1 MDTGTDTERSGDTLR
16 ALTAFPSRRDILR
29 GLAGSGLG
37 LAALLD
43 WPNGGSQLAARKKR
57 GKRKKQK
64 KQSPQPPSSPP
75 PPPPFNTYGCLD
87 IGQSCQGDSSLCCSG
102 VCDPKSSTCVAHNND
117 VCFPDTAFCTS
128 NTPLQCN
135 GNNPQCLCTLT
146 TGNAGFCA
154 DLEDFND
161 LSPFCRLCSTDTE
174 CQAELGPGAACVV
187 LAGACSPYCA
197 TTGRTACMRSCV

>member
-1 MDTGTDTERSGDTLR
+1 MDTERSGATLR
-16 ALTAFPSRRDILR
+16 ALTALPSRRDILR

-37 LAALLD
+37 FVALLD
-43 WPNGGSQLAARKKR
+43 WPNGESLVVARKKR
-57 GKRKKQK
+57 GKKKKHRKQL
-64 KQSPQPPSSPP
+64 PQPPSPP
-75 PPPPFNTYGCLD
+75 PPLPFNQFGCLD
-87 IGQSCQGDSSLCCSG
+87 IGQSCRGDSSLCCSG
-102 VCDPKSSTCVAHNND
+102 ICDPKSSTCVAHNND
-117 VCFPDTAFCTS
+117 VCFADTDFCTS
-128 NTPLQCN
+128 NTPTLCH

-187 LAGACSPYCA
+187 LAGRCSGLCA
-197 TTGRTACMRSCV
+197 STERTACMRSCV